1 MAPLRD
7 LRPGSIPHMVSIL
20 EEWDSRCVTVLAD
33 LEGQVREVRRKAQE
47 QRKREAEHEKAVAKA
62 MGEGGDG
69 KGKLGKRGGEEE
81 GDEWEVDEGGVG
93 RIRVAKRGGGK
104 LFGGFGRKLGGGG

>member
-1 MAPLRD
+1 
-7 LRPGSIPHMVSIL
+7 MVSIL
-20 EEWDSRCVTVLAD
+20 EEWDSRCVSVLGN

-47 QRKREAEHEKAVAKA
+47 QRKREVEHEKAVAKA

-81 GDEWEVDEGGVG
+81 GEEWEVDERGVERLRG
-93 RIRVAKRGGGK
+93 AKRGGGK